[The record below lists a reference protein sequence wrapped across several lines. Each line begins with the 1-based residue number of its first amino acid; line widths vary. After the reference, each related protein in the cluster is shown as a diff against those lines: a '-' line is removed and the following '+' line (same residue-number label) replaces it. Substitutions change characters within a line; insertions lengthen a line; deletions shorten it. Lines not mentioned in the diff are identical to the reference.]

1 MKALWVVVA
10 LMVAGCA
17 SVNEVEVATAAR
29 PAACL
34 SEDQIIAIGADAEPD
49 ARVIAVTGSEAKNL
63 GAGIAEATGVAFP
76 EGGSFI
82 VFDKGAVTVWVVL
95 FDRGCMAKQG
105 EFLASDVARWIKGE
119 RA

>member
-1 MKALWVVVA
+1 MKALWVVA
-10 LMVAGCA
+10 LMVAGCTA
-17 SVNEVEVATAAR
+17 GQVEVTTAAR

-63 GAGIAEATGVAFP
+63 GGGIAEATGVAFP
-76 EGGSFI
+76 DGGSFI
-82 VFDKGAVTVWVVL
+82 VFDKGAATVWVVL

>member
-1 MKALWVVVA
+1 MKALLMA

-17 SVNEVEVATAAR
+17 SAQEVEVATAAM
-29 PAACL
+29 PEACL

-49 ARVIAVTGSEAKNL
+49 ARVVAVTGSEAKNL
-63 GAGIAEATGVAFP
+63 GAGIAEATGVGFP

-82 VFDKGAVTVWVVL
+82 VFDKGAVTVWVVM
-95 FDRGCMAKQG
+95 FDQGCAAKQG